1 MTCLTGKSADTTS
14 NQEDNPTPLNCILH
28 VTPDTTSRLTTARSC
43 RKMFTGNEK
52 GVAAGAGSC
61 AMDDELKKKVAEFP
75 RAPGVYLMK
84 DARGRVIYVGK
95 AKSLRDRVMSY
106 FQPANPPEPKRDVML
121 EEVVDIEFLET
132 GGEVEALLAEAR
144 LVKDT
149 QPHYNIRLKDDKS
162 YPYLEVTRREDF
174 PRVRVTRNPDRKNRN
189 YGPFTDVYGL
199 RQALTIIR
207 RVFKFCDCSLD
218 IRADD
223 PRLRYRRPCLYYY
236 LGACS
241 APCAGKVSK
250 EEYRE
255 NIRALIRFLDGKQQ
269 TLIRDL
275 KRKMERASQELKFEE
290 AGKYRDQI
298 QALEALAKRDLS
310 GIFPVPEVLDVDP
323 RRGLQQLEDAF
334 EVDKQLRTIEG
345 IDISNLGPD
354 EAVGRIKTVTGQ
366 DDLAMV
372 HEVVS
377 RRFRRLSEE
386 GGVPPDILLIDGG
399 PGQLGAAAQALDE
412 LGAEVPLLLSLAKR
426 EEVICSLHQPGEL
439 KLPRTAPGLKLL
451 QFVRD
456 EAHRFAQHY
465 HHILRRKKLLGNK
478 TRSRRAPKRRSTGRS

>member
-1 MTCLTGKSADTTS
+1 MDEALK
-14 NQEDNPTPLNCILH
+14 
-28 VTPDTTSRLTTARSC
+28 
-43 RKMFTGNEK
+43 EK
-52 GVAAGAGSC
+52 ANG
-61 AMDDELKKKVAEFP
+61 FP
-75 RAPGVYLMK
+75 RTPGVYLMK
-84 DARGRVIYVGK
+84 ADRGRVIFVGK
-95 AKSLRDRVMSY
+95 AKSLRDRVLSY
-106 FQPANPPEPKRDVML
+106 FQPTSPPDPKREVML
-121 EEVVDIEFLET
+121 GEVVDIEFLET
-132 GGEVEALLAEAR
+132 AGEVEALLAEAR

-162 YPYLEVTRREDF
+162 YPSLEITRREDF
-174 PRVRVTRNPDRKNRN
+174 RRVRVTRNPDKKNRN

-199 RQALTIIR
+199 RQALTVIR

-223 PRLRYRRPCLYYY
+223 PKLRSRRPCLYYY

-241 APCAGKVSK
+241 APCAGRVSK

-275 KRKMERASQELKFEE
+275 KKKMERASQELRFEE

-310 GIFPVPEVLDVDP
+310 DVFPVPEVLDVDP
-323 RRGLQQLEDAF
+323 RRGLQELEDAF
-334 EVDKQLRTIEG
+334 HVDKQLRTIEG

-354 EAVGRIKTVTGQ
+354 EAVGSLISFVDGQPFKSGYRRFRIKTVAGQ
-366 DDLAMV
+366 DDLAMIR
-372 HEVVS
+372 EVGS
-377 RRFRRLSEE
+377 RRFRRLKEE

-399 PGQLGAAAQALDE
+399 LGQLGAAAKALDE
-412 LGAEVPLLLSLAKR
+412 LGTEVPLLLSLAKR

-439 KLPRTAPGLKLL
+439 QLPRTAAGLNLL

-456 EAHRFAQHY
+456 AAHRFAQHY
-465 HHILRRKKLLGNK
+465 HHLLRRKKLLGNK
-478 TRSRRAPKRRSTGRS
+478 ARSGRAPKRRSAGRS